1 VIRRCERAFAVK
13 DNWAGCTFESWT
25 AEQEGSAHPIDRE
38 VQMTK
43 SDSSFIARAT
53 ILSLAD
59 IKAAIDSFERGE
71 SNAFDTLDAICMA
84 VESHQ
89 TAMGADSQRK
99 QPRQNAA

>member
-1 VIRRCERAFAVK
+1 
-13 DNWAGCTFESWT
+13 
-25 AEQEGSAHPIDRE
+25 
-38 VQMTK
+38 MTK
-43 SDSSFIARAT
+43 SASSAITKAT

-89 TAMGADSQRK
+89 TAMGADPQRE
-99 QPRQNAA
+99 QPRQDAA